1 MLYRIKVKN
10 KAARL
15 SYAALYIAVKP
26 ALAQTV
32 GFEPTVLFTAQ
43 TISSRSRYDLFDT
56 APYEIVGMQTTGK
69 RIGYKVGITE

>member
-1 MLYRIKVKN
+1 MAGPEKYETQISQEPRGISEFGREKVH
-10 KAARL
+10 
-15 SYAALYIAVKP
+15 
-26 ALAQTV
+26 
-32 GFEPTVLFTAQ
+32 

>member
-1 MLYRIKVKN
+1 MAER
-10 KAARL
+10 
-15 SYAALYIAVKP
+15 
-26 ALAQTV
+26 V
-32 GFEPTVLFTAQ
+32 GLEPTDGFTRQ